1 MWKIRANKLLPKA
14 LKSCPKS
21 NKSPNLVALVTFI
34 FHRSLFLL
42 DYLPMLLVFSLVL
55 SFDLMLWSMRLHIF
69 ARQSFRLVGIEHGV
83 SEFNYLEIQL
93 LLVKLILSLLLWS
106 FSLVRII
113 LILYQLFPIPSFD
126 LNLTFYPSVLFF
138 IGLYICT
145 PVRFDL
151 ISKAIFNIFVEFIR
165 FLLSSFRICLLL
177 KHF

>member
-1 MWKIRANKLLPKA
+1 
-14 LKSCPKS
+14 
-21 NKSPNLVALVTFI
+21 
-34 FHRSLFLL
+34 
-42 DYLPMLLVFSLVL
+42 MLLVFSLVL
-55 SFDLMLWSMRLHIF
+55 SFDLMLWSMCLHIF

-93 LLVKLILSLLLWS
+93 LLIKLILSLLLWS

-126 LNLTFYPSVLFF
+126 LNFFPSVLFC